1 MNIERKPQVL
11 GLSRQARPGPVV
23 EIRASEAS
31 EVLASLFLMTGDC
44 DFDTYDLPT
53 ERLQAIRESG
63 IPAPIQS
70 QLDELIR
77 GSEVIVE
84 LIGLIAELDGD
95 LDVPAL
101 IELIERLP
109 AIEIQLQLLGYY
121 QHAHPDA
128 PPEMVKAAAEGD
140 AVAVEDLKAAAKRN
154 GHDDWLRELTNL
166 LELGP
171 ERVKDLLLSIL
182 SAWWRD
188 VWPKFGVD
196 MEALEKDAE
205 ARRALAKT
213 VSLEKLIETATN
225 GFDYTPDPGDR
236 RVLLLPSMVLSPWM
250 VYLDHKNQKVIA
262 YAASENPSDPGVMAP
277 AQLARFYKALGDEGR
292 LKVLKRM
299 AEGPL
304 TLQEA
309 AEVLGV
315 AKSTAHHHLGL
326 LRHAGLVLIR
336 EEKGDK
342 TWSLRRDL
350 LPQAGEILN
359 TFLGS

>member
-11 GLSRQARPGPVV
+11 GLSRQTRTGPTLD
-23 EIRASEAS
+23 IRASEAS

-44 DFDTYDLPT
+44 DFETYDLPT
-53 ERLQAIRESG
+53 ERLQAIRDSG
-63 IPAPIQS
+63 IPEAIQTDI
-70 QLDELIR
+70 DELIR
-77 GSEVIVE
+77 GSEVVAE
-84 LIGLIAELDGD
+84 LIGLVGELEGD
-95 LDVPAL
+95 LDVPSL
-101 IELIERLP
+101 IAFIEGLP
-109 AIEIQLQLLGYY
+109 AIEIQLQLLGHY
-121 QHAHPDA
+121 QNADPDA

-140 AVAVEDLKAAAKRN
+140 TTAADSLKANAQRN
-154 GHDDWLRELTNL
+154 GHVRWLRELTNL

-171 ERVKDLLLSIL
+171 ERVKELLLSIL
-182 SAWWRD
+182 PAWWRD
-188 VWPKFGVD
+188 VWPKFGID
-196 MEALEKDAE
+196 MRALEQEAE

-250 VYLDHKNQKVIA
+250 VYLDRRDQKVIA
-262 YAASENPSDPGVMAP
+262 YPASDNPSDAGEMSP

-292 LKVLKRM
+292 LAVLKRM
-299 AEGPL
+299 AQGPV

-309 AEVLGV
+309 SEVLGV

-359 TFLGS
+359 NFLGS

>member
-11 GLSRQARPGPVV
+11 GLSRQARTGPTV

-53 ERLQAIRESG
+53 EKLQAIRESG
-63 IPAPIQS
+63 IPSAVRAET
-70 QLDELIR
+70 DELIR
-77 GSEVIVE
+77 GSEVVAE
-84 LIGLIAELDGD
+84 LIGLVAELEGD
-95 LDVPAL
+95 LDVPGLIAL
-101 IELIERLP
+101 IEGLP
-109 AIEIQLQLLGYY
+109 ALEIQLQLLGYY
-121 QHAHPDA
+121 QNANPDA

-140 AVAVEDLKAAAKRN
+140 PGAAEELKAAAKRN
-154 GHDDWLRELTNL
+154 GHGGWLRELTNL

-171 ERVKDLLLSIL
+171 ERVKGLLLSIL
-182 SAWWRD
+182 PAWWRD
-188 VWPKFGVD
+188 VWPKFGID
-196 MEALEKDAE
+196 MAALEREAE
-205 ARRALAKT
+205 SRRALAET

-225 GFDYTPDPGDR
+225 GFDYTPDPADR
-236 RVLLLPSMVLSPWM
+236 RVLLLPSMALSPWM
-250 VYLDHKNQKVIA
+250 VYLDRKDQKVIA
-262 YAASENPSDPGVMAP
+262 YPASDNPSDPGAMSP

-292 LKVLKRM
+292 LAVLKRM
-299 AEGPL
+299 AEGPV

-326 LRHAGLVLIR
+326 LRHAGLVLIK

-342 TWSLRRDL
+342 TWSLRREL